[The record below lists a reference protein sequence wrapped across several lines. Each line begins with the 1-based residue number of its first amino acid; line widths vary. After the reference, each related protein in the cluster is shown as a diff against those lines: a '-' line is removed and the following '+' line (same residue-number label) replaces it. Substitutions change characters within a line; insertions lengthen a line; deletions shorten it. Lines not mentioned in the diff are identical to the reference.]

1 MKKNPILVAM
11 IGFIEMD
18 NMPTKDEM
26 QKFAKEIEKIVS
38 GTDYNYIEAIVE
50 YCRKTGLEIEVAS
63 TLINSNL
70 KSKIECNAIEFNLLK
85 NKSPRLPIC

>member
-70 KSKIECNAIEFNLLK
+70 KSKIEGNAIEFNLLK